1 MQTIRTLS
9 IILYNCNQI
18 ILLSNRYFL
27 FLNKNY
33 LLSNSLLL
41 ASFVQKLSYY
51 RFLIVLYATI

>member
-1 MQTIRTLS
+1 MQTIRILS